1 MALLFDG
8 AAFCPSC
15 GAARS
20 RSAEA
25 QPHATKCPACRGE
38 MHWIR
43 VGDVDLLECAACDG
57 TWIEREAFNRLCT
70 QREQLPAVA
79 TQGPATAFAKAPAVK
94 KAGHHGS
101 PGVGAPNV
109 VSGFSRTS
117 PTTSRVKYR
126 PCPQCGKLMNRQ
138 NFARLS
144 GAVVDSCSSHGTFLD
159 RGELH
164 QIVRFIL
171 DGGLDRMRRA
181 ELERIKE
188 EQQKLREL
196 ELHLSRRRTGYD

>member
-20 RSAEA
+20 RSEEA
-25 QPHATKCPACRGE
+25 QPHTTKCPGCRGE
-38 MHWIR
+38 MQWIQ
-43 VGDVDLLECAACDG
+43 VGEVDLLECASCDG

-70 QREQLPAVA
+70 QREQLAAVA
-79 TQGPATAFAKAPAVK
+79 TQGPAKAASTGPAI
-94 KAGHHGS
+94 S
-101 PGVGAPNV
+101 TPD
-109 VSGFSRTS
+109 RI
-117 PTTSRVKYR
+117 KYR

-144 GAVVDSCSSHGTFLD
+144 GAVVDSCSNHGTFLD

-171 DGGLDRMRRA
+171 EGGLDRMRRA

-188 EQQKLREL
+188 EQQTLREL
-196 ELHLSRRRTGYD
+196 ERHLSRRRSGYE

>member
-15 GAARS
+15 GTARS

-43 VGDVDLLECAACDG
+43 VGEVDLLECASCDG
-57 TWIEREAFNRLCT
+57 TWIEREVFNRLCT
-70 QREQLPAVA
+70 QREQLAALA
-79 TQGPATAFAKAPAVK
+79 TQGPATAVAKAPAAR
-94 KAGHHGS
+94 KAGHDTLGS
-101 PGVGAPNV
+101 
-109 VSGFSRTS
+109 SDRIT
-117 PTTSRVKYR
+117 YR

-188 EQQKLREL
+188 EQRKLREL
-196 ELHLSRRRTGYD
+196 ELHLSRRRTGYE